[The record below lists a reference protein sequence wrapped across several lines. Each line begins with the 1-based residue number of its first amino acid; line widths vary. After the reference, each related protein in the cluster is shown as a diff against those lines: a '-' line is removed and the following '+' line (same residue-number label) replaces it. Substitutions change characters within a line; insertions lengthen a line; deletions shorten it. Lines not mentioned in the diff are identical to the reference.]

1 MKKVVLLG
9 DSIRLIG
16 YGAKAAE
23 MLKDKYEVWQPED
36 NCRFAQYTLRGL
48 FDWKEHLLNAD
59 VVHWNNGLWDECDL
73 FGDGSFTAPEDYCA
87 TMLRIAD
94 ILLSYGV
101 KRIIFATTTPVR
113 KANTHNI
120 TERIAA
126 FNAALVPKLIEK
138 GVEINDLF
146 SVVAE
151 DIDANIREDDNIH
164 LTERAIG
171 LCAEAVC
178 RAIRGE

>member
-9 DSIRLIG
+9 DSIRLNG
-16 YGAKAAE
+16 YGKKAAE
-23 MLKDKYEVWQPED
+23 MLKDAYEVWQPDD

-48 FDWKEHLLNAD
+48 FDWRAQLTGAD
-59 VVHWNNGLWDECDL
+59 IVHWNNGLWDECDL
-73 FGDGSFTAPEDYCA
+73 FGDGSFTPVDDYVNM
-87 TMLRIAD
+87 MLRIVD
-94 ILLSYGV
+94 VLRSYHV

-113 KANTHNI
+113 KANPHNS

-126 FNAALVPKLIEK
+126 LNSALVPKLIER

-146 SVVAE
+146 SLLTG

-164 LTERAIG
+164 LTEQGIDI
-171 LCAEAVC
+171 CAEAVC
-178 RAIRGE
+178 KAIRG